1 MVAAVNDAVNVE
13 ELYRVHGRR
22 VRWIVWR
29 IVGNAQDADDIT
41 QAAFERLLE
50 VDGDTGPVRNE
61 GAFVTTIATN
71 LARNHLRH
79 CNTVRRHSAAVAHH
93 YSDVIAPFAS
103 PADTITDEERDTAR
117 RAALSEAI
125 GQLPPKCRNAFVL
138 CKLKGMTY
146 QQAAER
152 MGISIH
158 MVKKHVQRGMA
169 RLAEH
174 LHGMPDGN
182 GDTARAANDAG

>member
-1 MVAAVNDAVNVE
+1 MVAAISDAMDVE

-29 IVGNAQDADDIT
+29 IVGNRQDADDIT
-41 QAAFERLLE
+41 QLAFQRLIEAGEGLQA
-50 VDGDTGPVRNE
+50 VRNE

-79 CNTVRRHSAAVAHH
+79 CQTARKYSAAVAHH
-93 YSDVIAPFAS
+93 YGDVVAPFAS
-103 PADTITDEERDTAR
+103 PADSMAEEAADAAR
-117 RAALSEAI
+117 RQALEACI
-125 GQLPPKCRNAFVL
+125 AGLPPKCRIAFVL
-138 CKLKGMTY
+138 CKLKGLTY
-146 QQAAER
+146 QQTAER

-169 RLAEH
+169 RLAEQ
-174 LHGMPDGN
+174 LNAAPDSN
-182 GDTARAANDAG
+182 GDTTRTAHDAG